1 MISFNILEK
10 YPPRRESLLLI
21 LHELQQESG
30 KNYLPEAE
38 LRKVAD
44 YLNVTYATV
53 YGVATYYSL
62 YSLTPRGRHVIRLC
76 KSPVC
81 DMKGTPTVVQNLQE
95 LLGIEVGETTP
106 DGLFTLELSA
116 CLGRCDSAVS
126 MMIDGQYYGA
136 LDRASLTRIIER
148 YRHG

>member
-1 MISFNILEK
+1 MISSKVLEK
-10 YPPRRESLLLI
+10 YQPRRDNLLLI
-21 LHELQQESG
+21 LHELQRESG
-30 KNYLPEAE
+30 KNYLLEAE
-38 LRKVAD
+38 LRTVAD

-53 YGVATYYSL
+53 YGVATYYSMF
-62 YSLTPRGRHVIRLC
+62 SLTPRGRHVIRLC

-81 DMKGTPTVVQNLQE
+81 DMKGTPSVVQNLQE